1 MTMMTSSL
9 QNQRNLKKR
18 NNFILQS
25 TIVTKYVKQEDR
37 KLIQIVIFNAQK
49 LKFSIKDFFSK
60 CNQIRRRLGIWSHL
74 PKKSLINKFILWAV
88 LYKNLQFMSVI
99 LLL

>member
-1 MTMMTSSL
+1 MTSSL

-74 PKKSLINKFILWAV
+74 PKKSV